1 MSGNRNDDEQEQAP
15 ADEQE
20 DLSSDRE
27 QEFER
32 AKVPQRSTTTN
43 PRIKST

>member
-15 ADEQE
+15 ADERE
-20 DLSSDRE
+20 ERSDDRE

-32 AKVPQRSTTTN
+32 NTAPKPATTTN